1 MSLFQKET
9 VKEGTGWTV
18 AAAVVGAGVLG
29 FVAYKYYK
37 NNLKGG
43 SWIFYCLIFCS
54 IICAFFILSNEFE
67 NYICTKNWSILA
79 SSRFFIL

>member
-43 SWIFYCLIFCS
+43 S
-54 IICAFFILSNEFE
+54 
-67 NYICTKNWSILA
+67 
-79 SSRFFIL
+79 